1 MPNLFSVDV
10 PIMQTPMRFVSTPEL
25 VVAICEAGGIGTLD
39 GTELSAKHLAIA
51 IQMIRQATSRPFAV
65 HLTVPQRFEVNSD
78 QVDIVKQAVRPF
90 FLAEQLDEPSLEE
103 PYTENF
109 AEQMQV
115 ILDEQVPIFQFS
127 CGIPALKWISAL
139 KEQQITLLGTATH
152 LDEAV
157 VLEKVGVDAIVLQGL
172 EAYGERATFIGEV
185 EQGMIARDVLIKQVY
200 EAVKLP
206 LIANGGIGSSAD
218 VQACL
223 DAGAQLVQ
231 VGLPFAA
238 CHESDLDETY
248 QNCVIAAHT
257 DLVFSNA
264 VTGRL
269 ARVTQCAVVE
279 ELLHFKPF
287 MLPYPLQYA
296 LLRPLIEQGG
306 IYLMES
312 LSQPPIAQ
320 SVASLIDSLRLPV
333 AALA

>member
-10 PIMQTPMRFVSTPEL
+10 PIMQTPMRFVTTPEL
-25 VVAICEAGGIGTLD
+25 VVAISEAGGIGTLD
-39 GTELSAKHLAIA
+39 ATELPAKELAIA
-51 IQMIRQATSRPFAV
+51 IQMIRQATTQPFAV
-65 HLTVPQRFEVNSD
+65 HLTVPQPFEINGD
-78 QVDIVKQAVRPF
+78 QVDIVQQAVRPF
-90 FLAEQLDEPSLEE
+90 FLAQQLDDPLLEE

-109 AEQMQV
+109 AEQIQV
-115 ILDEQVPIFQFS
+115 ILEEQVPIFQFS
-127 CGIPALKWISAL
+127 CGIPALKWITAF
-139 KEQQITLLGTATH
+139 KEQNITVLGTATH
-152 LDEAV
+152 TDEAL
-157 VLEKVGVDAIVLQGL
+157 VLEKVGVDALVVQGL

-185 EQGMIARDVLIKQVY
+185 EQGMIARDVLVKQVC
-200 EAVKLP
+200 EVVQLP
-206 LIANGGIGSSAD
+206 VIANGGVATADD
-218 VQACL
+218 VQSCL

-248 QNCVIAAHT
+248 QRSVTAAQP

-269 ARVTQCAVVE
+269 ARVARCPVVD

-296 LLRPLIEQGG
+296 MLRPLIEMGG

-312 LSQPPIAQ
+312 LAQPPQAQ
-320 SVASLIDSLRLPV
+320 TVASLVDVLQLSV
-333 AALA
+333 TA